1 MYPRSSD
8 DGVALELKNL
18 CVGYGTEA
26 ILSDLNLTVRNGSIV
41 ALMGPNGTGKTT
53 LLLTIAGMIPPLS
66 GSFRVKDTENL
77 GFVLQDPQ
85 NQVVGNTVEEDIA
98 FGIENRSFSGNTINR
113 IIDENLERF
122 SMSHLRKSDPSTLSA
137 GQLQLLALASACAMS
152 PKLYLLDEPFS
163 MIGRDYESRIIESV
177 KAIRRDGA
185 TVIVTASRAF
195 DVMWTDRVIGLK
207 GGSMIFDGDPDEVAT
222 HYEKLFGELCFS
234 PEFFRLLRKC

>member
-1 MYPRSSD
+1 MYPRNSD
-8 DGVALELKNL
+8 DGVALGLENL
-18 CVGYGTEA
+18 CVGYGTKA
-26 ILSDLNLTVRNGSIV
+26 VLSDLNLTVRNGSIV
-41 ALMGPNGTGKTT
+41 AFMGPNGTGKTT
-53 LLLTIAGMIPPLS
+53 LLLTIAGMISPLS
-66 GSFRVKDTENL
+66 GSFRLSDPENM

-98 FGIENRSFSGNTINR
+98 FGLENRSFSRNTITR

-122 SMSHLRKSDPSTLSA
+122 SISQLRRSDPSTLSA

-163 MIGRDYESRIIESV
+163 MIGRDYEARIVESV
-177 KAIRRDGA
+177 KKIRSDGA

-207 GGSMIFDGDPDEVAT
+207 DRRMIFDGSPDEFSA
-222 HYEKLFGELCFS
+222 HYEELFGELCFS